1 MSHLHPFSHDSF
13 LHIRSCSICTH
24 LVMNRPYPFNHDQFT
39 LFRLRSIQTLLIK
52 TPLHFF
58 GHEFFTTFRLRPFAL
73 FWSRPI
79 STLPVT
85 IFTISVTNSYFL
97 TLSYSFGNNPF
108 PPFQSWYI
116 HNFSVTICSRPLKH
130 VYTSW
135 IIVRSYLLG
144 YDMFVPHCSNE
155 NNIFLI

>member
-1 MSHLHPFSHDSF
+1 MIAIGPFLWCLICIFSVTIHSYLFGHVLFALIWSWLVRTLSITTNSHSFGYDHLH
-13 LHIRSCSICTH
+13 
-24 LVMNRPYPFNHDQFT
+24 Y
-39 LFRLRSIQTLLIK
+39 
-52 TPLHFF
+52 F
-58 GHEFFTTFRLRPFAL
+58 GHDPLAPFRSRFSPFRSPIRTFL
-73 FWSRPI
+73 
-79 STLPVT
+79 VT
-85 IFTISVTNSYFL
+85 
-97 TLSYSFGNNPF
+97 TLSYSFSNNLF

-116 HNFSVTICSRPLKH
+116 HNFSVTICSRPLKN